1 MNKLLAVLLIAA
13 FPTAAMAVD
22 ASGGCGLGSMVFKGQ
37 SGIAP
42 QVLAITTNGTAFNQ
56 LFGISSGTLGCT
68 QDGVV
73 QSHMAAVMFI
83 DKNKNAL
90 AYDMSVGQGETLA
103 SLEHLIGVQAQDQA
117 AFSRMAKQNVGN
129 IFASNDVTGQQVEAN
144 LRKALG
150 NDAQLSKYQAAL

>member
-13 FPTAAMAVD
+13 FPAVAMAGDNV
-22 ASGGCGLGSMVFKGQ
+22 GGCGVGSMVFKGQ

-42 QVLAITTNGTAFNQ
+42 QILAVTTNGISGNQ
-56 LFGISSGTLGCT
+56 TFGITSGTLGCT

-73 QSHMAAVMFI
+73 HSNMAAVMFI

-103 SLEHLIGVQAQDQA
+103 SLEHLIGVQEQDRA
-117 AFSRMAKQNVGN
+117 AFSRMAKQNVGS
-129 IFASNDVTGQQVEAN
+129 IFASNDMTGQQVEAN

-150 NDAQLSKYQAAL
+150 SDAQLSKYQAAL